1 MRKRRALI
9 IGGSVGGL
17 FAAHLFRAIDWDVM
31 VFERNAEDLASR
43 GAGIGTHDALFEVM
57 KRIGLPFDV
66 TAGIATHSY
75 AGINRDGEIILEV
88 AQSRIMSVWSQLYTM
103 LRNSLPAEIY
113 CLGKMLD
120 RLHVDRNQ
128 VTGFFSDGS
137 SDTGDLMIAAD
148 GMRSTVRHHLLPRV
162 TPDYAG
168 YIAWRAMVPEHQ
180 VSPAAQT
187 LLFDRYAFCLPPAE
201 LAVSYPVPG
210 PDGDTRPGHR
220 SYNIVWYRSAT
231 LSELAGL
238 CTDAAGRQHE
248 LAIPPPLIRAEI
260 VADIKQ
266 SARELLPAPIAG
278 IIAQSIR
285 PFFQPIFDLVS
296 PRLVFGRV
304 VLLGDAAFVA
314 RPHVGAGVTKAA
326 LDATTLADAVAAE
339 TDLEAGLE
347 RYDDERRRFGN
358 WMVARG
364 RELGAWIG
372 AAGDTQGRSAAPESH
387 QRLQT
392 VIHQYITSVLD
403 MRRQAIHRKPCPRE
417 FPTDRI

>member
-31 VFERNAEDLASR
+31 VFERNTDDLASR

-57 KRIGLPFDV
+57 KRIGLPFDI

-75 AGINRDGEIILEV
+75 AGINRDGEIVLEV
-88 AQSRIMSVWSQLYTM
+88 AQPRIMSVWSQLYTM
-103 LRNSLPAEIY
+103 LRNSLPAEKY
-113 CLGKMLD
+113 RLGAMLD

-128 VTGFFSDGS
+128 VTGVFSDGS

-148 GMRSTVRHHLLPRV
+148 GMRSTVRHHLLPHV

-168 YIAWRAMVPEHQ
+168 YIAWRAMIPEHQ
-180 VSPAAQT
+180 VPAAAQA

-266 SARELLPAPIAG
+266 SARQLLPAPIAG
-278 IIAQSIR
+278 IIAQSMQ

-296 PRLVFGRV
+296 PRLAFGRV

-339 TDLEAGLE
+339 TNLEAGLE
-347 RYDDERRRFGN
+347 RYDEERRRFGN

-364 RELGAWIG
+364 RALGTWIG
-372 AAGDTQGRSAAPESH
+372 AGRDPPAGSAAAGSH
-387 QRLQT
+387 RRFQT
-392 VIHQYITSVLD
+392 VIQQYVTSVLD
-403 MRRQAIHRKPCPRE
+403 MRRQAIHRKP
-417 FPTDRI
+417 